1 MGNIWVKGL
10 LLWEK
15 EKNEVLSAE
24 LGGNRESGAEDS
36 KLDGETGLSGSSKR
50 ELAKLPERTILFLEE
65 NQDTLFPDV
74 IEKPFL
80 LVSKM
85 FWDVSKMYEVPVRG
99 KEMVLLDGANG
110 FAEIY
115 YMPVYPRYHCLSEET
130 VFNNDYSVIQ
140 ELILDKEKIK
150 YVPPVFEVAEVEK
163 DYLICRLDFIE
174 SILRRGAKGIKLA
187 ELKVE

>member
-1 MGNIWVKGL
+1 
-10 LLWEK
+10 
-15 EKNEVLSAE
+15 
-24 LGGNRESGAEDS
+24 
-36 KLDGETGLSGSSKR
+36 
-50 ELAKLPERTILFLEE
+50 
-65 NQDTLFPDV
+65 
-74 IEKPFL
+74 
-80 LVSKM
+80 
-85 FWDVSKMYEVPVRG
+85 MYKVPVRG
-99 KEMVLLDGANG
+99 KEMVLLDGVNG

-115 YMPVYPRYHCLSEET
+115 YMPVFPQYHCLSEET

>member
-1 MGNIWVKGL
+1 MKYYLLNWEEKGNPVPRIRNWM
-10 LLWEK
+10 E
-15 EKNEVLSAE
+15 
-24 LGGNRESGAEDS
+24 R
-36 KLDGETGLSGSSKR
+36 LDYQAVQKR
-50 ELAKLPERTILFLEE
+50 DLEE
-65 NQDTLFPDV
+65 NSDTLFSDV
-74 IEKPFL
+74 IEKPFF

-85 FWDVSKMYEVPVRG
+85 FWDVSKMYEVPTRG
-99 KEMVLLDGANG
+99 KEMVLLDGMNG

-115 YMPVYPRYHCLSEET
+115 YMPVYPRYRCLSEET